1 MLHINSN
8 ASKTVICR
16 TNNKKQSP
24 WIIEKDHHIFGHELS
39 IAKDTSVHRIWKPL
53 PFFTWIH
60 KNKAE
65 AKMLDSLVA
74 FCPTFP
80 STGYKGRT
88 FLYLSPPP
96 SGLVQTVVYIVIGH
110 DSKGK
115 LRAVGCN
122 YESVPSH
129 HRPTADFFSGFDAL
143 THDRDI
149 PSYITAEC
157 TSRMTS
163 NDEDR
168 LRQVKHESEKIGVMP
183 VVMVALDK
191 TTGSHFAID
200 VAVIKLWGS
209 CDYSYEFAGEV
220 L

>member
-1 MLHINSN
+1 MLSVNTKLGKASH
-8 ASKTVICR
+8 SKTPVTKI
-16 TNNKKQSP
+16 SP
-24 WIIEKDHHIFGHELS
+24 WITERAHHIFGHELS
-39 IAKDTSVHRIWKPL
+39 IAKDNLTHPDWKPH
-53 PFFTWIH
+53 PFFAWIH

-110 DSKGK
+110 DSQGK

-122 YESVPSH
+122 YESVLSNQ
-129 HRPTADFFSGFDAL
+129 RPTADFFFGFDAL
-143 THDRDI
+143 TRDRDI
-149 PSYITAEC
+149 PSYITSEC
-157 TSRMTS
+157 ISRMTS

-168 LRQVKHESEKIGVMP
+168 LRQVKYESEKIGTMP
-183 VVMVALDK
+183 VVMVALDRE
-191 TTGSHFAID
+191 TGSHFAID
-200 VAVIKLWGS
+200 VAAIKTWGS
-209 CDYSYEFAGEV
+209 CDYSYEFSGEV